1 MEKQESLLELGLRD
15 IDDEYLSKNIN
26 NIRYFIERLNEKD
39 NRDIFLGIRHKKFT
53 FYYMGRELLSFS
65 FENDKII
72 IITRTEF
79 ENKEQLNKE
88 YEQIMNNI
96 PLIRNHGT
104 TRETCLVRK
113 KGKKY
118 IIEQDDYKKYSKKE
132 LISYLF
138 KELKT
143 LLQKYYEKN
152 DHKELPIQGKYCTNY
167 NNMNGNLYIVDMEF
181 TLPKKAFSKLDK
193 KPNGRYD
200 MIAFHNVNGK
210 HKLVFI
216 ELKIKKSAC
225 INKSGINAH
234 IDDMDGFLMEY
245 NKKDSLLKDM
255 MIRNIKRIIEIKS
268 KLKLIA
274 DIKNFDDFD
283 FDNPEFWIL
292 LDMENDKKINSIKDI
307 EKMIGESIF
316 LVNKNYLKFYK
327 GNIDNKEIRLLQ

>member
-1 MEKQESLLELGLRD
+1 MSLKKQSLLKIMMKWRYSIMEKQESLLELGLRD

-138 KELKT
+138 
-143 LLQKYYEKN
+143 
-152 DHKELPIQGKYCTNY
+152 
-167 NNMNGNLYIVDMEF
+167 
-181 TLPKKAFSKLDK
+181 
-193 KPNGRYD
+193 
-200 MIAFHNVNGK
+200 
-210 HKLVFI
+210 
-216 ELKIKKSAC
+216 
-225 INKSGINAH
+225 
-234 IDDMDGFLMEY
+234 
-245 NKKDSLLKDM
+245 
-255 MIRNIKRIIEIKS
+255 
-268 KLKLIA
+268 
-274 DIKNFDDFD
+274 
-283 FDNPEFWIL
+283 
-292 LDMENDKKINSIKDI
+292 
-307 EKMIGESIF
+307 
-316 LVNKNYLKFYK
+316 
-327 GNIDNKEIRLLQ
+327 